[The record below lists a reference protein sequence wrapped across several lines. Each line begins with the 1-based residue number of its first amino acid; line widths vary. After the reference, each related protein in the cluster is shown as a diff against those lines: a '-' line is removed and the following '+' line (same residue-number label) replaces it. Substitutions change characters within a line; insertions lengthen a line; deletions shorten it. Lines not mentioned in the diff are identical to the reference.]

1 VHGAY
6 SDVFSMFSLYVEK
19 QVSFGDVKSGGGA
32 NVGQKMIR
40 EKKVAKV
47 FKAVAVGL
55 LLLLLLGRGTAG
67 DVIYALRKNKLPGK
81 RGGAVDITSASS
93 P

>member
-1 VHGAY
+1 MFLVR
-6 SDVFSMFSLYVEK
+6 FSLYVEK

-47 FKAVAVGL
+47 LKAVAVGL

-67 DVIYALRKNKLPGK
+67 DVIYALNYCQVNGGGRHQRPRT
-81 RGGAVDITSASS
+81 RGNM
-93 P
+93 

>member
-1 VHGAY
+1 MVLN

-47 FKAVAVGL
+47 LKAVAVGL
-55 LLLLLLGRGTAG
+55 LLLLLLGRGTVG
-67 DVIYALRKNKLPGK
+67 ECNLCVMKSK
-81 RGGAVDITSASS
+81 
-93 P
+93 

>member
-1 VHGAY
+1 MFLVC
-6 SDVFSMFSLYVEK
+6 FSLYVEK
-19 QVSFGDVKSGGGA
+19 QVSFGDVKTGGGA

-47 FKAVAVGL
+47 LKAVAVGL

-67 DVIYALRKNKLPGK
+67 DVIYALKIKNCQVN
-81 RGGAVDITSASS
+81 GGGRHEN
-93 P
+93 

>member
-1 VHGAY
+1 MLVEFGLFFFSVLIVHGATAT
-6 SDVFSMFSLYVEK
+6 VMFLVCFSLYVEK

-47 FKAVAVGL
+47 LKAVAVGL

-67 DVIYALRKNKLPGK
+67 DVIYALKIAR
-81 RGGAVDITSASS
+81 
-93 P
+93 

>member
-1 VHGAY
+1 
-6 SDVFSMFSLYVEK
+6 MFSLYVEK

-47 FKAVAVGL
+47 LKAVAVGL

-67 DVIYALRKNKLPGK
+67 DVIYALKIKNCQVNQVN
-81 RGGAVDITSASS
+81 GGGRHQR
-93 P
+93 PRL